1 LLLVVSSDIKLGL
14 IAVGGFAGAVLLFAL
29 ASWLMVMLLRRLVNE
44 STAPRWLVLAT
55 RQICARPIYA
65 VLQVSSLSVGLLA
78 LVLLVLLRTD
88 LISSWRQVTPV
99 GAPDRFVINIQ
110 PDQGPDFKQA
120 LQASGVN
127 DFDWYP
133 MIRGRLVEING
144 QAIGPET
151 YTDERAKRLIDR
163 EFNLS
168 NNATLPA
175 HNQLVA
181 GRWQDEE
188 AGALSVEEGIAKTL
202 NLRLNDRL
210 TFEVAGVKTTAT
222 ISSLRKVDWGSMRA
236 NFFVIYP
243 VTDLPDVPRTFMS
256 AFKAPPTPSFDNQL
270 VAQFPNITQ
279 VDTASTV
286 AQIQRVLNQVIGVVE
301 LLFGFTLA
309 AGLVVLF
316 AAVTATREERAREYA
331 IMRAVG
337 ASAKLLQQVQRAELM
352 GVGLL
357 SGTLA
362 SVVAMVVGWVL
373 AKQVF
378 GFDWTVSW
386 WVPLLGALAGAV
398 LALAAGW
405 WGLREVLRRPVVD
418 TLRRASNA

>member
-1 LLLVVSSDIKLGL
+1 
-14 IAVGGFAGAVLLFAL
+14 
-29 ASWLMVMLLRRLVNE
+29 
-44 STAPRWLVLAT
+44 
-55 RQICARPIYA
+55 
-65 VLQVSSLSVGLLA
+65 
-78 LVLLVLLRTD
+78 
-88 LISSWRQVTPV
+88 
-99 GAPDRFVINIQ
+99 
-110 PDQGPDFKQA
+110 
-120 LQASGVN
+120 
-127 DFDWYP
+127 
-133 MIRGRLVEING
+133 
-144 QAIGPET
+144 
-151 YTDERAKRLIDR
+151 
-163 EFNLS
+163 
-168 NNATLPA
+168 
-175 HNQLVA
+175 LVA

-243 VTDLPDVPRTFMS
+243 VANLPDVPRTFMS
-256 AFKAPPTPSFDNQL
+256 AFKAPPKPGFDNQL